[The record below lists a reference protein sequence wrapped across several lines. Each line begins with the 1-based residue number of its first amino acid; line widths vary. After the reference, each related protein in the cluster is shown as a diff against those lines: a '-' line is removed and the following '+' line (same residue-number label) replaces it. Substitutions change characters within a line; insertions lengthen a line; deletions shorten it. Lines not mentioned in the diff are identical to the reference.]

1 MKNFVS
7 WFLVVVLHS
16 SFVLRTCWAYSMRT
30 HWTKSAAVAVTVLLQ
45 PSLGLQSPDSFAA
58 VFAAEAPQNV
68 LVWKT
73 GKNPVVVD
81 PNDPKK
87 GSKKD
92 YTFLKCLSGC
102 KQDCQKPG
110 EGAARGDC
118 VQDCQDQCC
127 STYEQCTFR
136 VKTSSNEI

>member
-1 MKNFVS
+1 MIFVS
-7 WFLVVVLHS
+7 CTFALLLC
-16 SFVLRTCWAYSMRT
+16 FGLRTCCLAYSMRT

-45 PSLGLQSPDSFAA
+45 PSLGIQNPDSFGA
-58 VFAAEAPQNV
+58 VFAAEAPA

-73 GKNPVVVD
+73 GKNPVMVD

-136 VKTSSNEI
+136 VKTSTNEI